1 MHEDVMMRS
10 LLIVVM
16 IWVITGFLFWVWMKL
31 GKRMGS
37 LMKENVVCSSTTC
50 YYLREARPYQNR

>member
-50 YYLREARPYQNR
+50 YYLG